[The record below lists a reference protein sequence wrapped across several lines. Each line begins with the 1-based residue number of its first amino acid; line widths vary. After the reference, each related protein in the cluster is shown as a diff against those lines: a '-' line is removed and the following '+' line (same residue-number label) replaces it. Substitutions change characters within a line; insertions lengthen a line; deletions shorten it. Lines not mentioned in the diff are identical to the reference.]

1 MNWYLKVLKQYAD
14 FSGRAQRA
22 EYWFFTLFSSLA
34 YIVLAILDGLFGL
47 FNLEA
52 GIGLF
57 SGLYSLA
64 VLIPNL
70 SVLFRR
76 LHDTNRSGW
85 WLLIAF
91 IPLIGAIVLLVFLVQ
106 DSKEDNQYGL
116 NPKGSSAKMMNDSV
130 IEQLE
135 KLAAMKDKGILSEE
149 EFNTKK
155 SELLGK

>member
-34 YIVLAILDGLFGL
+34 YIVLAILDGLLGL
-47 FNLEA
+47 FSLEA
-52 GIGLF
+52 GIGLL

-85 WLLIAF
+85 WMLIAL
-91 IPLIGAIVLLVFLVQ
+91 IPLIGAIVLLVFLV
-106 DSKEDNQYGL
+106 
-116 NPKGSSAKMMNDSV
+116 
-130 IEQLE
+130 
-135 KLAAMKDKGILSEE
+135 
-149 EFNTKK
+149 
-155 SELLGK
+155 